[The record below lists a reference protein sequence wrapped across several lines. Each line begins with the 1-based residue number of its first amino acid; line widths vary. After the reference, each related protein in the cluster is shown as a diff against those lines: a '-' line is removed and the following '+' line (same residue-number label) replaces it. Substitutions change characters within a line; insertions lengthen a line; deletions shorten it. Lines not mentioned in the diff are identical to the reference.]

1 MLLLTETGKV
11 RIQNEG
17 QKTFLEGIYLQSE
30 TLNKNN
36 RIYPRR
42 VLENA
47 VDSLQDKIRNREL
60 FGELSHSNET
70 SVNLTRASHIIESLR
85 RRGNDWF
92 GRSRVID
99 EGNGRILK
107 SILDCG
113 GRVGMSS
120 RGFGS
125 LLKNQAGHNVVQEDY
140 RMITADA
147 VSDPSAPGAFMNAVH
162 EAIRSGQLSLLESSK
177 ALSLIKETEALASVK
192 RPDGSSPPMKQ
203 YDQDEVSK
211 DLFAGHAGFPSIE
224 DARTALE
231 RCDDHTAR
239 ILAGLLGIAD
249 ESGIDNEGLEKS
261 SVENYVNAI
270 RDPIERAQMKRELWL
285 QKQNEVMRNRAL
297 DVLTRLGRMYGP
309 K

>member
-1 MLLLTETGKV
+1 MPLLLTEVEKV

-17 QKTFLEGIYLQSE
+17 AKVFVEGIYLQSE

-42 VLENA
+42 VLESA

-70 SVNLTRASHIIESLR
+70 SVNLSRASHIIESLQR
-85 RRGNDWF
+85 KGNDWF

-113 GRVGMSS
+113 GRIGMSS

-125 LLKNQAGHNVVQEDY
+125 LQKNQQGHHVVQEDY

-147 VSDPSAPGAFMNAVH
+147 VSDPSAPGAYMNAVH
-162 EAIRSGQLSLLESSK
+162 EAIRSGKLNLMESATAMK
-177 ALSLIKETEALASVK
+177 IIKETEALASVQ
-192 RPDGSSPPMKQ
+192 RSDGSSSAMDK
-203 YDQDEVSK
+203 YDQDEFTKDCLQVMQVSQVSMMLEPHWNELMTTAQEFLLHFWVWLMK
-211 DLFAGHAGFPSIE
+211 YRLTMQDWK
-224 DARTALE
+224 RTALKV
-231 RCDDHTAR
+231 T
-239 ILAGLLGIAD
+239 LLQF
-249 ESGIDNEGLEKS
+249 ETPLNVPKR
-261 SVENYVNAI
+261 NANFGCK
-270 RDPIERAQMKRELWL
+270 KR
-285 QKQNEVMRNRAL
+285 
-297 DVLTRLGRMYGP
+297 THI
-309 K
+309 